1 MTPSPA
7 APQPSRYAGVADR
20 KGLGDC
26 LDWCATAC
34 AREALAPRDAYAV
47 QLAVEEVCTNV
58 VDHGYLGLPP
68 GSFSVDLRRG
78 LDDGG
83 VDCLTITVLDN
94 GCAFAPDNAP
104 VPDVHARVEDRPI
117 GGLGW
122 LFVRS
127 LMHSVHHQRDAVT
140 GTNRLTLVRRLG
152 DGPHPPTGGGTHSAG

>member
-1 MTPSPA
+1 MAPPTAAPTPSCYTGP
-7 APQPSRYAGVADR
+7 ADR
-20 KGLGDC
+20 KGLVDC
-26 LDWCATAC
+26 LDWCEAAC

-58 VDHGYLGLPP
+58 VDHGYQGLPA
-68 GSFSVDLRRG
+68 GFFSVDLCRG
-78 LDDGG
+78 LDDGD

-94 GCAFAPDNAP
+94 GCAFVPDNAP
-104 VPDVHARVEDRPI
+104 VPDINASVEDRPV

-127 LMHSVHHQRDAVT
+127 LMHSVQHQRDAAS

-152 DGPHPPTGGGTHSAG
+152 LPG